1 MQSKQTQLLSF
12 FGLILVHFP
21 TAFEQLRIG
30 IGLSIEILERRKH
43 EARLKAVLNSLKLS
57 SKRWNQFWSQQTAT
71 NNGPLRKI
79 RSANY
84 GSKTYPLDTF
94 QAR

>member
-30 IGLSIEILERRKH
+30 IGLSIEILERTKH
-43 EARLKAVLNSLKLS
+43 GAR
-57 SKRWNQFWSQQTAT
+57 FW
-71 NNGPLRKI
+71 I
-79 RSANY
+79 R
-84 GSKTYPLDTF
+84 
-94 QAR
+94 